1 MNVCKCEC
9 IYGSV
14 SRDFYGRPDSKGRI
28 RSVAPLDSNGATTLI
43 SDEIDPPVRSVLRL
57 IPSKH

>member
-1 MNVCKCEC
+1 
-9 IYGSV
+9 
-14 SRDFYGRPDSKGRI
+14 
-28 RSVAPLDSNGATTLI
+28 LDSNGATTLI